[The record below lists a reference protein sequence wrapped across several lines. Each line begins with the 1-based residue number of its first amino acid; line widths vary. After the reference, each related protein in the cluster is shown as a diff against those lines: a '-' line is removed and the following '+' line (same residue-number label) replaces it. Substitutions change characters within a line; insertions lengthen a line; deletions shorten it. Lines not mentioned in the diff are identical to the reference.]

1 MRGRIEMN
9 TLKQFASRISIM
21 VLAVA
26 LLGTG
31 ALLTGDK
38 NVVEAEKL
46 ATVSLTNKATGLT
59 TEASPP
65 STRSAPAS
73 RKNASTVY
81 VTMTD
86 VNTSNTVQ
94 NSHLINANKVVITVT
109 ESDFNTTTDVDSG
122 ATATGGSALAAG
134 GQITVLGSPGDPVI
148 DTDSDGDLSDE
159 FNILVLVNDAN
170 GTDENTDAN
179 VNWNG
184 TAWDVTA
191 TDIDGSGADATNKVG
206 QSTASDN
213 QTFNV
218 VSVANGDSATNTSTA
233 PAVVLYMTSAGA
245 NAGAAA
251 ANDDIFIGYKSS
263 AVNTFQVKAWS
274 TVQLESNAS
283 WISVVETGRNT
294 GVFEAEFV
302 VADTEGINDGAA
314 IATMAP
320 TVNQGATSATGYC
333 GDSSAAAAGGTTAAN
348 DGRFD
353 ASGGVNADCE
363 WVTLGVEQDRKS
375 TRLNSVTSRSRMPSS
390 A

>member
-122 ATATGGSALAAG
+122 GTATGGSALAAG

-159 FNILVLVNDAN
+159 LNILVLVNDAN
-170 GTDENTDAN
+170 GTNENTDAN

-245 NAGAAA
+245 K
-251 ANDDIFIGYKSS
+251 I
-263 AVNTFQVKAWS
+263 
-274 TVQLESNAS
+274 E
-283 WISVVETGRNT
+283 
-294 GVFEAEFV
+294 
-302 VADTEGINDGAA
+302 
-314 IATMAP
+314 
-320 TVNQGATSATGYC
+320 
-333 GDSSAAAAGGTTAAN
+333 
-348 DGRFD
+348 
-353 ASGGVNADCE
+353 
-363 WVTLGVEQDRKS
+363 
-375 TRLNSVTSRSRMPSS
+375 
-390 A
+390 

>member
-1 MRGRIEMN
+1 MRGSIEMN

-122 ATATGGSALAAG
+122 PKDIGGSAIAAG
-134 GQITVLGSPGDPVI
+134 AQVTVLGSAGDPVI

-159 FNILVLVNDAN
+159 LNILVINNDGDNA
-170 GTDENTDAN
+170 GAGGDQNTDAL

-184 TAWDVTA
+184 TAWDITGTNIGGSDA
-191 TDIDGSGADATNKVG
+191 TDKTAAALGSNA
-206 QSTASDN
+206 

-218 VSVANGDSATNTSTA
+218 VSVANGDSATNTSTS
-233 PAVVLYMTSAGA
+233 PAVVLYMTSAGGGG
-245 NAGAAA
+245 GASA
-251 ANDDIFIGYKSS
+251 ANDDIFIGYK
-263 AVNTFQVKAWS
+263 
-274 TVQLESNAS
+274 
-283 WISVVETGRNT
+283 
-294 GVFEAEFV
+294 
-302 VADTEGINDGAA
+302 
-314 IATMAP
+314 
-320 TVNQGATSATGYC
+320 
-333 GDSSAAAAGGTTAAN
+333 
-348 DGRFD
+348 
-353 ASGGVNADCE
+353 
-363 WVTLGVEQDRKS
+363 
-375 TRLNSVTSRSRMPSS
+375 
-390 A
+390 

>member
-1 MRGRIEMN
+1 MN

-109 ESDFNTTTDVDSG
+109 ESDFNTTTDVDSDG
-122 ATATGGSALAAG
+122 TATGGSALAAG

-159 FNILVLVNDAN
+159 LNILVLVNDAN
-170 GTDENTDAN
+170 GTNENTDAN

-245 NAGAAA
+245 NALSL
-251 ANDDIFIGYKSS
+251 IHI
-263 AVNTFQVKAWS
+263 
-274 TVQLESNAS
+274 
-283 WISVVETGRNT
+283 
-294 GVFEAEFV
+294 
-302 VADTEGINDGAA
+302 
-314 IATMAP
+314 
-320 TVNQGATSATGYC
+320 
-333 GDSSAAAAGGTTAAN
+333 
-348 DGRFD
+348 
-353 ASGGVNADCE
+353 
-363 WVTLGVEQDRKS
+363 
-375 TRLNSVTSRSRMPSS
+375 
-390 A
+390 